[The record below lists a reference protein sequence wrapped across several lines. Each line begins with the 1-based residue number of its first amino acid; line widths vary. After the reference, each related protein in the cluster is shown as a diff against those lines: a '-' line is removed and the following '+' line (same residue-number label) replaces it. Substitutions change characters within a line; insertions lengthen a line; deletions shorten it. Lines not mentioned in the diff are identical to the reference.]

1 MRYLPSL
8 AAAAFAV
15 SVLAVQPGA
24 AADAKCETDA
34 LAKTMHE
41 RMKAEGKSDA
51 DIRDILAS
59 SMKRRVVSGR
69 VADSSGC
76 SADQTEKALQKLE
89 TTVKQ
94 G

>member
-8 AAAAFAV
+8 AAAFAV
-15 SVLAVQPGA
+15 SALALQPA
-24 AADAKCETDA
+24 LAADGKCETDT
-34 LAKTMHE
+34 LAKTLHE

-51 DIRDILAS
+51 DIRDILSS

-76 SADQTEKALQKLE
+76 SAEHTEKALQKLE